1 MDSKE
6 QGFFKSLEKT
16 RQNLTSRFGFIS
28 GTQHDE
34 EMWEHL
40 EEALI
45 GSDMGIELI
54 EELIALCREKAR
66 ANGIKDKKQLIDL
79 VKNELTS
86 LSKVQTPSSMK
97 GHPEIY
103 IMVGVNGSG
112 KTTTIA
118 KLAKMKKMEGVKV
131 MLVAADTFREAAVEQ
146 LNYWAKLLNVDIVY
160 NQNSADP
167 ASVVY
172 DGIQSAIAKNIDI
185 LIVDTAGR
193 LQTQTNL
200 MKELNKI
207 RSVIDRNGK
216 DATVNCFLVVDATT
230 GQNGIS
236 QTEEFIDAA
245 SVDGVIISKIDGS
258 SKGGIAL
265 TIQNRFNIPVRYLG
279 VGEKEDDLLEFDHRM
294 FVEALF
300 E

>member
-1 MDSKE
+1 MKSKE
-6 QGFFKSLEKT
+6 EGFFESLAKT
-16 RQNLTSRFGFIS
+16 RQSLTSRFGLIFN
-28 GTQHDE
+28 TQHDQD
-34 EMWEHL
+34 MWEHL

-45 GSDMGIELI
+45 SSDIGMDLVEQLI
-54 EELIALCREKAR
+54 TLCREKAR
-66 ANGIKDKKQLIDL
+66 KARITDKKKLIDL
-79 VKNELTS
+79 IKNELMNIS
-86 LSKVQTPSSMK
+86 RVQVTPSIK

-118 KLAKMKKMEGVKV
+118 KLAKKKKSEGIKV
-131 MLVAADTFREAAVEQ
+131 MLVAADTFRDAAIEQ
-146 LNYWAKLLNVDIVY
+146 LDYWAQLLSVDIVY
-160 NQNSADP
+160 NRQSTDP

-172 DGIQSAIAKNIDI
+172 DGIQSAIAKDMDV

-200 MKELNKI
+200 MNELNKI
-207 RSVIDRNGK
+207 RSVIDGNSKG
-216 DATVNCFLVVDATT
+216 ASVNCFLVVDATT

-236 QTEEFIDAA
+236 QTKEFIEAA

-265 TIQNRFNIPVRYLG
+265 AIQNRFKIPVRYLG